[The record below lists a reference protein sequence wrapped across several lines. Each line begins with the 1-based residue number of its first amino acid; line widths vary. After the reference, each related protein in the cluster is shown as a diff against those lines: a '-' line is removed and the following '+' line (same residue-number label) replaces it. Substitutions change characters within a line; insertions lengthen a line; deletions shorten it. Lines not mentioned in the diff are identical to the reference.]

1 MSDETKRRGDV
12 GVTNETKIVR
22 TDSKILIEGKW
33 QNIRRLVQDLL
44 DDGWKYT
51 DEPTGEPSGF
61 QFTEVTL
68 QRQFTGS
75 DM

>member
-1 MSDETKRRGDV
+1 MSDETK
-12 GVTNETKIVR
+12 IIR
-22 TDSKILIEGKW
+22 TDCGSHLYIEGKW
-33 QNIRRLVQDLL
+33 AQIRNIVQNLL